1 MSTTPTPSQT
11 TPSGVIPTTVPP
23 TTTPAPVVPFND
35 TQVTNINF
43 TSTSPIAGTGGKE
56 GSYEN
61 TSGEIFVENVVL
73 DKPYPDPLTYIVYD
87 SNGKKDEYGDPV
99 NFVSGE
105 TSATI
110 NEDGTSIVQINRKIS
125 AVADPTNSSGN
136 MRMVVQLRDPNFTT
150 KTTGESVL
158 NTVPAISQPTTTTT
172 TTTTSISP
180 TVPPSIPREG
190 DRMTQ
195 ETESAIT
202 DLFRETVSKP
212 ITKQTETIVSNLSE
226 LAVKI
231 VETPTAEEKP
241 KFNEEQLA
249 FIARV
254 NQGVANT
261 AVLPGVVSPEPAIAP
276 VREGEQL

>member
-1 MSTTPTPSQT
+1 
-11 TPSGVIPTTVPP
+11 
-23 TTTPAPVVPFND
+23 
-35 TQVTNINF
+35 
-43 TSTSPIAGTGGKE
+43 
-56 GSYEN
+56 
-61 TSGEIFVENVVL
+61 
-73 DKPYPDPLTYIVYD
+73 
-87 SNGKKDEYGDPV
+87 
-99 NFVSGE
+99 
-105 TSATI
+105 
-110 NEDGTSIVQINRKIS
+110 
-125 AVADPTNSSGN
+125 

-276 VREGEQL
+276 VREGEQLLEESQSLISGVFREVIAGSVDNDTEKLVQNVVENAIKNTTTSTTSTTTSTTTVIPRPGDDDLGDEGDTNFIPSVVNNTPTIAVNDIKVNNSVTEDNVDITVEISISFIS